1 MDGKKRVRGT
11 YLEEAPL
18 ASRFDRGH
26 RRRGRE
32 DWGVQTAGVSRSSV
46 CVERHDECHD
56 LSLDPGEPAARV
68 TGREDGLAQG
78 FVFNRYSSGV
88 NGLQS
93 QEGKMHVKII
103 LGTVAASLGGIALCF
118 ATALA
123 AEEMPRPIRAVPG
136 LGKAS
141 QR

>member
-56 LSLDPGEPAARV
+56 LSLDPGETADRV
-68 TGREDGLAQG
+68 IGREDGIAIG
-78 FVFNRYSSGV
+78 FSFTRYYSGV
-88 NGLQS
+88 VDLILQVS
-93 QEGKMHVKII
+93 MMH
-103 LGTVAASLGGIALCF
+103 
-118 ATALA
+118 
-123 AEEMPRPIRAVPG
+123 
-136 LGKAS
+136 
-141 QR
+141 